1 MTQDANPASADHR
14 TTALQR
20 LLDRPVSDHDLAEA
34 ARVAAIPFEAR
45 TAKTTGV
52 LVFRLEKEL
61 LALPAA
67 SLRRVTPVARASA
80 IPHRRSRLLRG
91 ICSVR
96 GELILCVDLRA
107 LLGVNGET
115 VQSGA
120 DTQSSR
126 RMIVLGPP
134 DASWVFEVD
143 ALIGI
148 ERIDAASLRSAPVTV
163 EYASSAFVTGLA
175 DLEVG
180 CVSVLDGGRVL
191 RGLEAALL

>member
-1 MTQDANPASADHR
+1 MTHHAKAASADHGA
-14 TTALQR
+14 TALQR
-20 LLDRPVSDHDLAEA
+20 LLDRPVSDQDLAEA

-52 LVFRLEKEL
+52 LVFRLEGEL
-61 LALPAA
+61 LGLPATL
-67 SLRRVTPVARASA
+67 LRRVTPVARASA

-96 GELILCVDLRA
+96 GELVLCVDLRA
-107 LLGVNGET
+107 LLGVNG
-115 VQSGA
+115 GA
-120 DTQSSR
+120 AKAGAETQSSR

-148 ERIDAASLRSAPVTV
+148 ERIDVASLRSAPVTV
-163 EYASSAFVTGLA
+163 ERASSAFVRGLA
-175 DLEVG
+175 DLPVG
-180 CVSVLDGGRVL
+180 CVSVLDGERVL